1 MDIFGFSVNDS
12 LSYSQVVQ
20 DDGAGNQLVQ
30 RVRKLQ
36 MNLQGR
42 LLIDQ
47 TIVRQ
52 VRDVI
57 SVRNDLLINPS

>member
-1 MDIFGFSVNDS
+1 
-12 LSYSQVVQ
+12 
-20 DDGAGNQLVQ
+20 
-30 RVRKLQ
+30 
-36 MNLQGR
+36 MNMQGR